1 MVVTAAATLGGAGF
15 ALTDLLF
22 PSEAPRRDATPTTV
36 TTAPITHPTTALD
49 TRPTT
54 TVETRPTST
63 VETRPTMTRPR
74 TESRST
80 AVKRAWN
87 DLWLT
92 AGLALQRGLL
102 TDDSPVVG
110 GHIAKGVVLAHGWPA
125 VAAAIER
132 NPAIVGALE
141 EATDVDV
148 LVETLRQAGV
158 TLEQPDRLLRFL
170 SMQPRLSSVFG
181 QLTRL
186 DPTAS

>member
-1 MVVTAAATLGGAGF
+1 
-15 ALTDLLF
+15 
-22 PSEAPRRDATPTTV
+22 
-36 TTAPITHPTTALD
+36 
-49 TRPTT
+49 
-54 TVETRPTST
+54 
-63 VETRPTMTRPR
+63 MTRPR

-110 GHIAKGVVLAHGWPA
+110 GHIAKWVVLAHGWPA